1 MSCDLHVEDIDNL
14 IKDLNKY
21 NDLFKFVRIMR
32 EKFQTAALNGKNL
45 LSLFNLFL
53 IAFNIVVLFS
63 KLITVWEFHFI

>member
-63 KLITVWEFHFI
+63 KLITV